1 MKSLSMAAALVALA
15 LSAPVA
21 SGGERLSIRVTP
33 ALAFEPARLTIRTI
47 IEPTEDAR
55 RLSVEVDSGSFST
68 VSEIPLEG
76 KSSPRVNVIQL
87 KNVPS
92 GVYEVRAVLMGPTG
106 AIANTMQVVTIRSA
120 AGDTP

>member
-1 MKSLSMAAALVALA
+1 MAAALVALV
-15 LSAPVA
+15 LLAPVA
-21 SGGERLSIRVTP
+21 SGGERLSIRVSP
-33 ALAFEPARLTIRTI
+33 ALAFEPAILTIRTI

-55 RLSVEVDSGSFST
+55 RLSVEVDSASFST

-76 KSSPRVNVIQL
+76 QSSPRVNVIRL

-92 GVYEVRAVLMGPTG
+92 GVYEVRAVLMGPTR
-106 AIANTMQVVTIRSA
+106 AIANTMQVVRIRSA